1 MINITFFIIII
12 YMNNSYLCASCKEV
26 NYNKPILI
34 SNDNLPEW
42 LNKKNFVYEFINKE
56 VKFKTKKP
64 KEYSQILK
72 FQLNKQYK
80 NKYIL
85 YWAAKSCN
93 NVLIVNDAKK
103 AYGDFSN
110 SGISKID
117 ENGMVTLYFDCPQNY
132 STIRKDSSTK
142 EIFYKHVHFVIN
154 DNNVWQKDKIYTH
167 IVNCSIDYKEL
178 LNYMKNR
185 CCLLINSLPHKY
197 YLKEHIPNS
206 FNLTYKDVKSMD
218 VSQWIIDLVELSYPK
233 LKKFIEKYSVYSLP
247 IIIYC
252 ENELCDQSHKCMYEL
267 YKKGF
272 VNIKLYLKGMQEYR
286 KKN

>member
-1 MINITFFIIII
+1 M
-12 YMNNSYLCASCKEV
+12 
-26 NYNKPILI
+26 
-34 SNDNLPEW
+34 
-42 LNKKNFVYEFINKE
+42 
-56 VKFKTKKP
+56 
-64 KEYSQILK
+64 
-72 FQLNKQYK
+72 
-80 NKYIL
+80 
-85 YWAAKSCN
+85 YWTAKSWN

-103 AYGDFSN
+103 GYGDFSN

-197 YLKEHIPNS
+197 YLKEQRIYMMSTITALTCCWLWKIHDRDSINTSFPFFLKVNKNINS
-206 FNLTYKDVKSMD
+206 KSL
-218 VSQWIIDLVELSYPK
+218 W
-233 LKKFIEKYSVYSLP
+233 
-247 IIIYC
+247 
-252 ENELCDQSHKCMYEL
+252 N
-267 YKKGF
+267 
-272 VNIKLYLKGMQEYR
+272 
-286 KKN
+286 